1 MKYLDVIPLMMCF
14 EDMTTTQTAAP
25 ADTTGFALRTK
36 DAAWIKRHNG
46 RADDS
51 GRVHVTLPAAKVE
64 HLTFAGKPWLR
75 HKFADCPKDFPN
87 ALVMCPAQ
95 WVA

>member
-1 MKYLDVIPLMMCF
+1 
-14 EDMTTTQTAAP
+14 MTPPQTAA
-25 ADTTGFALRTK
+25 DQTQFALRTK

-46 RADDS
+46 RTDEA
-51 GRVHVTLPAAKVE
+51 GRVHVTLPAARVE
-64 HLTFAGKPWLR
+64 RITFAGKPWLR

>member
-1 MKYLDVIPLMMCF
+1 
-14 EDMTTTQTAAP
+14 MTATATP
-25 ADTTGFALRTK
+25 AANLRQFALRTT

-46 RADDS
+46 RAGDA
-51 GRVHVTLPAAKVE
+51 GRVFVMLPAAQVE
-64 HLTFAGKPWLR
+64 EVKFAGKDWLR
-75 HKFADCPKDFPN
+75 HKFADCPKGFPN

>member
-1 MKYLDVIPLMMCF
+1 
-14 EDMTTTQTAAP
+14 MTAKTAAD
-25 ADTTGFALRTK
+25 ADLRQFALRTT

-46 RADDS
+46 RAGDA
-51 GRVHVTLPAAKVE
+51 GRVFVMLPAAKVE
-64 HLTFAGKPWLR
+64 QIKFAGKDWLR

-87 ALVMCPAQ
+87 ALVMCPAK